1 MTFVLSFVNTIIL
14 CMEGKEA
21 CVEDGTCME
30 ENGSVVIDGRIAE

>member
-21 CVEDGTCME
+21 CVDGTCME
-30 ENGSVVIDGRIAE
+30 ENGSVVIDGRIGE